1 MNDLTWVEI
10 SRDALKN
17 NINELRKVIGPNT
30 ILCPCVKANAYG
42 HGLIESSKIFLES
55 DADWLGVNSLYEAR
69 ALRDSGIKCPI
80 YVLGY
85 VSLDQLEEAINLEL
99 RIVVYNIE
107 TIKKLSKIAKKNKVI
122 PKIHIK
128 IETGNNRQ
136 GVLIPD
142 LLKFANLALSN
153 NLEIEGL
160 TTHFANIEDTTDH
173 SYAMQQ
179 ISKFSYAI
187 SILEKAG
194 INIPIMHCANSAATM
209 LFKGVKLNMVRPGIA
224 CYGMWPSNETFV
236 SVIKET
242 KKEINLMPAFTWK
255 SKIAQIK
262 EIDTGE
268 YIGYGCSYKTSHKTK
283 LAIIPVG
290 YYDGYDRCV
299 NGAFVLINGFRAPIR
314 GRVCMNIIMAEI
326 SDIPSAK
333 LEDEVILIG
342 RQGKNEVTAEEL
354 AEKIGTIN
362 YEVVSR
368 INPLIPRKVV

>member
-10 SRDALKN
+10 SRNALKN
-17 NINELRKVIGPNT
+17 NINELRKIVGLDT

-55 DADWLGVNSLYEAR
+55 GADWLGVNSIYEAR
-69 ALRDSGIKCPI
+69 DLRDSGIKCPI

-85 VSLDQLEEAINLEL
+85 VSLEQLEESVDLEL
-99 RIVVYNIE
+99 RIVVYNNE
-107 TIKKLSKIAKKNKVI
+107 TLNKLGKIAKKKNVI

-136 GVLIPD
+136 GVLIPN
-142 LLKFANLALSN
+142 LLEFANLALSN

-179 ISKFSYAI
+179 ISKFSHAV
-187 SILEKAG
+187 SILEKSG
-194 INIPIMHCANSAATM
+194 INIPIKHCANSAATM

-242 KKEINLMPAFTWK
+242 KKEITLMPAFTWK

-262 EIDTGE
+262 EIDSGE
-268 YIGYGCSYKTSHKTK
+268 FIGYGCSYKTSHKTK

-342 RQGKNEVTAEEL
+342 RSGQENISAEQF
-354 AEKIGTIN
+354 AGFAGTIN
-362 YEVVSR
+362 YEVTTRVNER
-368 INPLIPRKVV
+368 IKRVVI